1 MIEDNIINKE
11 ANERAV
17 LVGLATRKQS
27 ETKCNEY
34 LDELAFLAHTAG
46 AETEKRF
53 VQKLDYPNSRTYV
66 GKGKLDEI
74 RQYVED
80 NEIGLVI
87 FDDDLSSK
95 QVANIENELKVKI
108 LDRTSL
114 ILDIF
119 AKRAQTATA
128 RTQVELAQY
137 QYLLPRLT
145 RMWTHLERQRGG
157 IGMRGPGETQIE
169 TDRRIILDKIS
180 RLKEELKSIDKQKSV
195 QRKNR
200 GKLTRVALVGYT
212 NAGKST
218 LMNLLSKSEVFAE
231 NKLFATLD
239 TTVRKVIIDNLPFLL
254 TDTVGFIR
262 KLPTHLVDSFK
273 STLDEVREADILVHV
288 VDVSHPNFEEQI
300 DVVNKTLAEVCGA
313 STKPMILVFNKIDAF
328 TYTPKD
334 EDDLTPRTRENISLD
349 EFKQTW
355 MSKMENNCVFI
366 SAKEKINI
374 EELKSML
381 YDKAK
386 EIHIERFPYNDFLF
400 QKYDDLAE
408 EMKEIDEAEKATD
421 KEAE

>member
-11 ANERAV
+11 ANERTV
-17 LVGLATRKQS
+17 LVGLVTQRQS
-27 ETKCNEY
+27 EAKVNEY
-34 LDELAFLAHTAG
+34 LDELDFLARTAG
-46 AETEKRF
+46 AEPEKRF
-53 VQKLDYPNSRTYV
+53 IQKLDYPNPRTYV
-66 GKGKLDEI
+66 GSGKLAEI
-74 RQYVED
+74 AQYIEE

-87 FDDDLSSK
+87 FDDDLSPK
-95 QVANIENELKVKI
+95 QVANIERELKVKI

-119 AKRAQTATA
+119 ANRAQTATA

-180 RLKEELKSIDKQKSV
+180 RLKEELRSIDKQKTI

-200 GKLTRVALVGYT
+200 GKLTRIALVGYT
-212 NAGKST
+212 NVGKST

-262 KLPTHLVDSFK
+262 KLPTHLVESFK
-273 STLDEVREADILVHV
+273 STLDEVRDADILVHV
-288 VDVSHPNFEEQI
+288 VDVSHPGFEEQI
-300 DVVNKTLAEVCGA
+300 EVVNRTLQEICGA
-313 STKPMILVFNKIDAF
+313 SEKPMIMVFNKIDAF
-328 TYTPKD
+328 QYTPKD
-334 EDDLTPRTRENISLD
+334 ADDLTPRTRENIPLE
-349 EFKQTW
+349 EFEETW
-355 MSKMENNCVFI
+355 MKKMGGDNCVFI
-366 SAKEKINI
+366 SAKKKINI
-374 EELKSML
+374 NALKELL
-381 YDKAK
+381 YQKAK
-386 EIHIERFPYNDFLF
+386 EIHTERFPYNDFLF
-400 QKYDDLAE
+400 QKYDEDYEPESPAGE
-408 EMKEIDEAEKATD
+408 
-421 KEAE
+421 

>member
-1 MIEDNIINKE
+1 M
-11 ANERAV
+11 
-17 LVGLATRKQS
+17 
-27 ETKCNEY
+27 
-34 LDELAFLAHTAG
+34 
-46 AETEKRF
+46 
-53 VQKLDYPNSRTYV
+53 
-66 GKGKLDEI
+66 
-74 RQYVED
+74 
-80 NEIGLVI
+80 VI
-87 FDDDLSSK
+87 FDDDLTVK
-95 QVANIENELKVKI
+95 QVANIERELGVKV

-119 AKRAQTATA
+119 AKRAQTANA

-180 RLKEELKSIDKQKSV
+180 RLKAELVAIDRQKSM

-212 NAGKST
+212 NVGKST

-273 STLDEVREADILVHV
+273 STLDEVRDADLLVHV
-288 VDVSHPNFEEQI
+288 VDISHPNFEEQI
-300 DVVNKTLAEVCGA
+300 EVVDKTLREVCDGA
-313 STKPMILVFNKIDAF
+313 DKPMILAFNKIDAF
-328 TYTPKD
+328 TYKPKD
-334 EDDLTPRTRENISLD
+334 EDDLTPRTRENVSLD
-349 EFKQTW
+349 ELKTSW
-355 MSKMENNCVFI
+355 MARVNDNCVFI
-366 SAKEKINI
+366 SARKGINI
-374 EELKSML
+374 DELKQKI
-381 YDKAK
+381 YEKAR
-386 EIHIERFPYNDFLF
+386 EIHIARFPYNDFLY
-400 QKYDDLAE
+400 QKYDEDV
-408 EMKEIDEAEKATD
+408 D
-421 KEAE
+421 

>member
-11 ANERAV
+11 ANERTV
-17 LVGLATRKQS
+17 LVGLVTNKQPLNKV
-27 ETKCNEY
+27 EEY
-34 LDELAFLAHTAG
+34 LDELEFLAHTAG
-46 AETEKRF
+46 AIPEKRF
-53 VQKLDYPNSRTYV
+53 IQKLEYPNPRTYV
-66 GKGKLDEI
+66 GTGKLEEI
-74 RQYVED
+74 RQYIED
-80 NEIGLVI
+80 HEIGLVI
-87 FDDDLSSK
+87 FDDDLSPK
-95 QVANIENELKVKI
+95 QVANIEKELKVKI

-119 AKRAQTATA
+119 ANRAQTATA

-180 RLKEELKSIDKQKSV
+180 RLKEELKGIDRQKSI

-212 NAGKST
+212 NVGKST

-273 STLDEVREADILVHV
+273 STLDEVRDADLLVHV

-300 DVVNKTLAEVCGA
+300 EVVNKTLAEVCGA
-313 STKPMILVFNKIDAF
+313 SSKPVIMVFNKIDAF
-328 TYTPKD
+328 SYTPKD
-334 EDDLTPRTRENISLD
+334 PDDLTPRTRENISLD
-349 EFKQTW
+349 EFKNTW
-355 MSKMENNCVFI
+355 MARLGENCVFI
-366 SAKEKINI
+366 SAKERINI
-374 EELKSML
+374 DALKDLL
-381 YDKAK
+381 YQKAR
-386 EIHIERFPYNDFLF
+386 EIHSQRFPYNDFLF
-400 QKYDDLAE
+400 QKYDEDFNPE
-408 EMKEIDEAEKATD
+408 S
-421 KEAE
+421 